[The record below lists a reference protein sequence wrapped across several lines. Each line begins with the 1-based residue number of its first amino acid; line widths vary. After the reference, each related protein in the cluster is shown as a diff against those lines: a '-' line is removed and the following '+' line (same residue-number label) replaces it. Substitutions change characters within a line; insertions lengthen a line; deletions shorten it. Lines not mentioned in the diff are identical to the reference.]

1 MPDFLTN
8 DILPFINYDLFITHD
23 IAFLYISLNPPK
35 SSSSV
40 APRLA
45 LLVADG
51 FNFTAKRRIQV
62 FFSQFKECLSF
73 GVMVLDTI

>member
-23 IAFLYISLNPPK
+23 TAFLYISQ
-35 SSSSV
+35 SSSV

-51 FNFTAKRRIQV
+51 FNFTAKRRIQF
-62 FFSQFKECLSF
+62 FFSQFKECLTF

>member
-1 MPDFLTN
+1 MT
-8 DILPFINYDLFITHD
+8 LPFFTYLRI
-23 IAFLYISLNPPK
+23 
-35 SSSSV
+35 

-51 FNFTAKRRIQV
+51 FNFTAKRRIQF
-62 FFSQFKECLSF
+62 FFSQFKECLTF